1 MRLLRHTITAAAITC
16 ALSSC
21 SPLADP
27 VETGKLCF
35 PATSPD
41 CPDAVTLNRGTTNGR
56 NAIDYRITNKTNKAT
71 RVNLVAGPAALLD
84 DSTDTDMGGDEA
96 PTATNTNASSLVFRE
111 RVLDPGEAMQ
121 DRLLPSE
128 LGRESNVR
136 LQILCEPTGCSIQA
150 DYILIVE
157 PLECTAKE
165 DCLSGWECD
174 TDRGQCLEC
183 IEGQGMCTEEQTC
196 ELGRCIP
203 PQQSSCQTSPNARP
217 TGPLPLWLLVLG
229 LAARAGRRRSRR
241 ARCERSRPRR
251 LPARAAAL
259 ASAIAFIWP
268 TTSHAAEPRAAMYIG
283 AGTRVLTGELG
294 QRSNLGFGL
303 TLSQELRVRYI
314 GMGLALSNASF
325 VTTRAAQ
332 QLPYTSNFALYSA
345 AIGPRAYIPLPKQL
359 ELSLSAGYER
369 TGLAANSLVDL
380 TGFDISRNG
389 FFAATRLSY
398 ALAPLRFSAQ
408 VSYHVIPNLP
418 GDLIQTTVSVG
429 VGD

>member
-1 MRLLRHTITAAAITC
+1 MHLSRHLITAT
-16 ALSSC
+16 ALLCVLSGC

-27 VETGKLCF
+27 VETGQLCF
-35 PATSPD
+35 PATSTN

-56 NAIDYRITNKTNKAT
+56 NAIDYRITNQTDQAT
-71 RVNLVAGPAALLD
+71 RVNLVAGPAALFD
-84 DSTDTDMGGDEA
+84 DSQGEDMGSTDA
-96 PTATNTNASSLVFRE
+96 PTAVNTDASSLVFRE

-128 LGRESNVR
+128 LGREADVW
-136 LQILCEPTGCSIQA
+136 LQMFCEPAGCSIQA

-183 IEGQGMCTEEQTC
+183 IEGQGMCAEEQTC

-203 PQQSSCQTSPNARP
+203 PQQSSCHTSPSPRP
-217 TGPLPLWLLVLG
+217 PALPIWFALLG
-229 LAARAGRRRSRR
+229 LAARAVRRRRWT
-241 ARCERSRPRR
+241 ARGSSLRPRR
-251 LPARAAAL
+251 LTARAAAL
-259 ASAIAFIWP
+259 ALAVCIIWP
-268 TTSHAAEPRAAMYIG
+268 TPAHATEPRAAMYIG
-283 AGTRVLTGELG
+283 TGARILTGELG
-294 QRSNLGFGL
+294 QRSNMGFGL
-303 TLSQELRVRYI
+303 TLSQELRARYI
-314 GMGLALSNASF
+314 GMGLALSNSSF

-345 AIGPRAYIPLPKQL
+345 AIGPRAYIPLP
-359 ELSLSAGYER
+359 EDFEVSFAAGYER

-380 TGFDISRNG
+380 TGFDISWNG

-398 ALAPLRFSAQ
+398 ALSPLRFSAQ
-408 VSYHVIPNLP
+408 VSYHAIPNLP
-418 GDLIQTTVSVG
+418 GDLIQATVSVG